1 MHKNNIRI
9 QTISSIIQSHKSKF
23 KTALSITLLPFYI
36 LSILKYTYFSFLF
49 KSISLNPSNKSFLL
63 NLFICVIINPPTGKT
78 VKSLSIVLITK
89 ESLLVSV
96 IFLFSDF

>member
-1 MHKNNIRI
+1 MHKNNISI

-23 KTALSITLLPFYI
+23 KTALSITFLPFYI

-49 KSISLNPSNKSFLL
+49 KSISLNPSNKSFLF
-63 NLFICVIINPPTGKT
+63 NLFICIIINPPTGKT
-78 VKSLSIVLITK
+78 VKSLSIVLKTK
-89 ESLLVSV
+89 ESQLVSV

>member
-1 MHKNNIRI
+1 MHKNNISI

-23 KTALSITLLPFYI
+23 KTALSITFSPFYI

-49 KSISLNPSNKSFLL
+49 KSISLNPSNKTFLL
-63 NLFICVIINPPTGKT
+63 NLFICIIINPKTGKT

-89 ESLLVSV
+89 ESRLVSV
-96 IFLFSDF
+96 IFLFP

>member
-1 MHKNNIRI
+1 MHKNNISI

-23 KTALSITLLPFYI
+23 KTALSITFLPFYI

-49 KSISLNPSNKSFLL
+49 KLNPSNKSFLL
-63 NLFICVIINPPTGKT
+63 NLFICVIINLPTGKT
-78 VKSLSIVLITK
+78 VKSLSIAIITK

-96 IFLFSDF
+96 IFLFP